1 MCARHRCRKKE
12 AERSFISALNVA
24 KDIAGKTDPLEI
36 AAWSNIYG
44 IGKYYKLAVR
54 NAESELT
61 RNLKKNFS
69 PTEDLDVGELRG
81 QLYSLSL
88 KTAVVLSIMR
98 TIIVRNS
105 LREKELIEFVE
116 VFFDPHIIQYFAI
129 DSIRFAIFLQKVG
142 VGQFIQPETR
152 ELLETTKLILASK
165 SSFVKNLFALQE
177 IASLGKSGLFKTLTY
192 YILDTMLVAFSYFK
206 N

>member
-1 MCARHRCRKKE
+1 
-12 AERSFISALNVA
+12 
-24 KDIAGKTDPLEI
+24 
-36 AAWSNIYG
+36 
-44 IGKYYKLAVR
+44 
-54 NAESELT
+54 
-61 RNLKKNFS
+61 
-69 PTEDLDVGELRG
+69 
-81 QLYSLSL
+81 
-88 KTAVVLSIMR
+88 MR

-142 VGQFIQPETR
+142 VGQFIQPESR

-177 IASLGKSGLFKTLTY
+177 IASLGKSGLFKTLIY